1 MTDSMT
7 VPSDVEHTASHWS
20 PPPRGRLQGIIM
32 VLAAIGVITIV
43 LYIWKLPPFDAGL
56 QQTDNAY
63 VRGRTTVIAP
73 QVSGYIVQVAGQ
85 DFAQVKR
92 GEVLVRIDDEVY
104 QAQVDEA
111 TANLGVANA
120 DLSNNQQAH
129 AARMAGIESQVAA
142 TAGAQARLLRARA
155 DMQRANA
162 LVMDGAIST
171 RERDQARADFS
182 QAQAEVQQAG
192 AQESIAREELRTVDV
207 GREGL
212 EAQVRVAQAKLRAAQ
227 IDLNHTVI
235 QAPEDGV
242 LGEVGVRLGQFVT
255 HGTQL
260 MSVVPADHWIVANY
274 KEAQTKAIAPGQ
286 IATLRI
292 DALGGATL
300 KGHVERLSPATG
312 SEFAVLKPDNATG
325 NFVKVPQRIGVRIS
339 VDPDQPFESS
349 LRPGMS
355 VEVDVDTLHR

>member
-111 TANLGVANA
+111 TANLAVAKA

-182 QAQAEVQQAG
+182 QARAEVQQAG

-242 LGEVGVRLGQFVT
+242 LGEVGVR
-255 HGTQL
+255 
-260 MSVVPADHWIVANY
+260 WAN
-274 KEAQTKAIAPGQ
+274 
-286 IATLRI
+286 
-292 DALGGATL
+292 
-300 KGHVERLSPATG
+300 S
-312 SEFAVLKPDNATG
+312 
-325 NFVKVPQRIGVRIS
+325 
-339 VDPDQPFESS
+339 
-349 LRPGMS
+349 
-355 VEVDVDTLHR
+355 